1 MCEEYRKRVT
11 EIESSLNSNDYISHN
26 LLTYFETVVINVVD
40 SVCRLFHPNEP
51 LPDSIRIVY
60 AKVLLVAGFEEMCE
74 VKKGLLEK
82 YDNSIMANGILCRLH
97 TQYVENISLTMTTA
111 SHKAYCSSRSE
122 VDSPPLPHSQIEN
135 ATLRIEKLLS
145 AWSKHTLPLYPITF
159 QLLCDT
165 SSSLTSFVTVL
176 CNAVATPIDAH
187 SPFFNHAG
195 WLDLHSHPPAV
206 LPKDSLLLSLLSES
220 GIASPLVQHNTS
232 TLHSPV
238 PANAPYRARSDA
250 PQALPS
256 PKRVH
261 VEESDETPV
270 TSPTS
275 NEEEEDY
282 YPHHSARRG
291 SRYQT
296 PVGEF
301 DPHVRDTYKPTRT
314 PPELVWDPT
323 RLSSEQLNKFVA
335 FFPADVLEDVYVVIQ
350 QKNYDLKLAYEE
362 VGEDG
367 QNEA

>member
-1 MCEEYRKRVT
+1 MVFSVDYA
-11 EIESSLNSNDYISHN
+11 LNI
-26 LLTYFETVVINVVD
+26 
-40 SVCRLFHPNEP
+40 
-51 LPDSIRIVY
+51 
-60 AKVLLVAGFEEMCE
+60 
-74 VKKGLLEK
+74 
-82 YDNSIMANGILCRLH
+82 
-97 TQYVENISLTMTTA
+97 VENISLTMTTA

-122 VDSPPLPHSQIEN
+122 VDSPPLPNSQIEN

-165 SSSLTSFVTVL
+165 ASSLTSFVTVL
-176 CNAVATPIDAH
+176 GDAVATPIDAH

-195 WLDLHSHPPAV
+195 WLDLRSHPPII

-220 GIASPLVQHNTS
+220 GIASPLAQHNTNA
-232 TLHSPV
+232 LHSPV

-250 PQALPS
+250 PITSPS
-256 PKRVH
+256 PKRAH

-275 NEEEEDY
+275 NEEEEEDY

-362 VGEDG
+362 VGDYG
-367 QNEA
+367 RNDA

>member
-1 MCEEYRKRVT
+1 
-11 EIESSLNSNDYISHN
+11 
-26 LLTYFETVVINVVD
+26 
-40 SVCRLFHPNEP
+40 
-51 LPDSIRIVY
+51 
-60 AKVLLVAGFEEMCE
+60 MCE

-82 YDNSIMANGILCRLH
+82 YDNSIMANGILHWSRTECI
-97 TQYVENISLTMTTA
+97 ENISLTMTTA

-122 VDSPPLPHSQIEN
+122 VDSPPLPNSQIEN

-176 CNAVATPIDAH
+176 CSAVAAPIDAH

-195 WLDLHSHPPAV
+195 WLDLRSHPPTI
-206 LPKDSLLLSLLSES
+206 LPKDGLLLSLLSES
-220 GIASPLVQHNTS
+220 GIASPLAQYNPNAHR
-232 TLHSPV
+232 SPD
-238 PANAPYRARSDA
+238 PNAPDRARSDV
-250 PQALPS
+250 PKALPS

-261 VEESDETPV
+261 VEESGDTPV

-275 NEEEEDY
+275 NEEEEEDY

-301 DPHVRDTYKPTRT
+301 DPRVRDTYKPTRT

-323 RLSSEQLNKFVA
+323 RLSSEQLNRFVSY
-335 FFPADVLEDVYVVIQ
+335 FPADVLEDVYVVIQ

-362 VGEDG
+362 VGEG
-367 QNEA
+367 KRNEA